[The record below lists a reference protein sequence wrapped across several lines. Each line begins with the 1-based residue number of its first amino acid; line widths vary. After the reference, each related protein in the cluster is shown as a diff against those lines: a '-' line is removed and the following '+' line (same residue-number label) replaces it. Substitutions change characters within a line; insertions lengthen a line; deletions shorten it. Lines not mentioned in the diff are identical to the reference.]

1 MIICIFVLILGFDL
15 CHSACTM
22 VGSAKHGELFLSE
35 GGKMLEKCEGLAR
48 FEEKKTGKMF
58 CLKKKGKMSEKLTCV
73 NCQCGQ
79 ENKPSS
85 VVPRVVGGTPVQK
98 NQFPW
103 YSLVFTVSASGE
115 NYSKNTF
122 LLIFEHGFSKM
133 FYIYKIFLSN
143 AKSCFQV

>member
-1 MIICIFVLILGFDL
+1 MIISLFVLILGTDL

-22 VGSAKHGELFLSE
+22 VRSAKDGELFLSQGE
-35 GGKMLEKCEGLAR
+35 KVLGKCERLAR

-58 CLKKKGKMSEKLTCV
+58 FLKKKGKKSEKLTCV

-85 VVPRVVGGTPVQK
+85 GVPRVVGGTPVQK

-103 YSLVFTVSASGE
+103 YSLVFTV
-115 NYSKNTF
+115 
-122 LLIFEHGFSKM
+122 
-133 FYIYKIFLSN
+133 
-143 AKSCFQV
+143 